1 MLGEA
6 GGNLEVATAYGIARM
21 HFPLKPGDEIAEL
34 VRNSLLELLRRGS
47 HRFFRGDYSVGVDD
61 VGPADRAEIVDKLEH
76 SDRGLDFDRLLFFAG
91 TEKGAGLGEVFHRA
105 LLREFASQA
114 PALQEKSLEQ
124 IAALPL
130 GSRIKVNPWTNQIA
144 LMQNKPI
151 SLLSAR
157 EKMPFEVTPFMIHL
171 TRTETAPIKTTLAN
185 KD

>member
-1 MLGEA
+1 MASAETLG
-6 GGNLEVATAYGIARM
+6 
-21 HFPLKPGDEIAEL
+21 
-34 VRNSLLELLRRGS
+34 
-47 HRFFRGDYSVGVDD
+47 
-61 VGPADRAEIVDKLEH
+61 
-76 SDRGLDFDRLLFFAG
+76 
-91 TEKGAGLGEVFHRA
+91 

-130 GSRIKVNPWTNQIA
+130 GSRIKVDPWTNQIA

>member
-21 HFPLKPGDEIAEL
+21 HFPLTPGDEIAEL

-105 LLREFASQA
+105 LLRHLSPETSR
-114 PALQEKSLEQ
+114 PSRDGR
-124 IAALPL
+124 
-130 GSRIKVNPWTNQIA
+130 GSRKFRLGRLDVA
-144 LMQNKPI
+144 
-151 SLLSAR
+151 A
-157 EKMPFEVTPFMIHL
+157 
-171 TRTETAPIKTTLAN
+171 
-185 KD
+185 